1 MAARS
6 QGFKLMAKR
15 STPQPEKKP
24 ANLPA
29 RAVPEAIRKLERRRQ
44 EFEDADPENYEGNL
58 NDLAQTLCSKLDA
71 TLIEI
76 FGPDTLECKQTR
88 VDTFAFAV
96 NRLSIGPRPRHE
108 LIAAFRKGQETAKSR
123 IKARIELLSERLE
136 DSGETSTA
144 RALRAYEGLSLH
156 FEIDRAAGDL
166 YRNGHY
172 ANAIVD
178 AVKALNAIVRLR
190 SGVELDGMALMERV
204 FNPGNPVLKFNDL
217 QTQSD
222 RDEQKGFML
231 LFSGAVAGLR
241 NPRAHAFIHDDP
253 ERALE
258 FIAFVSLLAKLLDG
272 TKKG

>member
-76 FGPDTLECKQTR
+76 FGPDTLECKQTQ